1 MKTPIRLL
9 LADDHPAVI
18 AGVSVAVAPVN
29 DISIMGTA
37 SSSTEMVALLDH
49 QPCDVLLTDYA
60 MPGGN
65 YGDGV
70 PLLSFLI
77 RRYPA
82 LRIVVLTMLDNPA
95 ILSGIAAT
103 GVQGVLSK
111 SDDVEH
117 IVQGVRSATQGKTY
131 FSPTMQAIFDT
142 TRGLQGPGMRPLT
155 RRETEVVRLFVSGL
169 SIGEIAERLHR
180 GKQTISTQK
189 MMAMRK
195 LGIERDADLFRYAM
209 EMGLVSPSALPLQ
222 DADPAL

>member
-18 AGVSVAVAPVN
+18 AGVSVAVGAIS
-29 DISIMGTA
+29 DINIIGTA
-37 SSSTEMVALLDH
+37 CSSTAVVALLDR

-60 MPGGN
+60 MPGGD

-70 PLLSFLI
+70 PLLSFLM

-95 ILSGIAAT
+95 ILSGIVAT

-117 IVQGVRSATQGKTY
+117 IVLGVRSAMGGKVY
-131 FSPTMQAIFDT
+131 FSPTMQAIFNT
-142 TRGLQGPGMRPLT
+142 TRELQGPSMRPLT

-169 SIGEIAERLHR
+169 SIGEIAQRLHR
-180 GKQTISTQK
+180 GKQTVSTQK

-195 LGIERDADLFRYAM
+195 LGIEREADLFRYAI
-209 EMGLVSPSALPLQ
+209 EVGLVSSSAHVPDAHPLS
-222 DADPAL
+222 

>member
-1 MKTPIRLL
+1 MKPTIRLL

-18 AGVSVAVAPVN
+18 AGVSAAVEPVS
-29 DISIMGTA
+29 DISIIGTA
-37 SSSTEMVALLDH
+37 CNSTEAVAFLDH

-60 MPGGN
+60 MPGGD

-95 ILSGIAAT
+95 ILSGIVAT

-117 IVQGVRSATQGKTY
+117 IVQGARLAMQGKTY

-142 TRGLQGPGMRPLT
+142 TRNLQGPGMRPLSQ
-155 RRETEVVRLFVSGL
+155 RETEVVRLFVSGL
-169 SIGEIAERLHR
+169 SIGEIAQRLHR
-180 GKQTISTQK
+180 GKQTVSTQK

-195 LGIERDADLFRYAM
+195 LGIEREADLFRFAL
-209 EMGLVSPSALPLQ
+209 EMGLVPSSPLLPE
-222 DADPAL
+222 DNASG